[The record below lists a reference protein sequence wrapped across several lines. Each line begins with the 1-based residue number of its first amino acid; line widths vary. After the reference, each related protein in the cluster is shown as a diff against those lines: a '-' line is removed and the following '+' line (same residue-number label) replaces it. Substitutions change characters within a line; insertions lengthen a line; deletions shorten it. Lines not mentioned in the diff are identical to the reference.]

1 MDGGG
6 APKGG
11 IKISFIVL
19 LACIFICLGCYFYG
33 SWADAQA
40 EQAMVP
46 RFLADDM
53 VKDLRKYQK
62 LTGQFPDNLSEM
74 EGKVWHHQPAPD
86 FGADKRRRTAF
97 NYYYVYSRVDPLTCA
112 VWAIPSGPKRDE
124 GSSTYFL
131 VVGLDV
137 IRNWKGPSLA
147 RADIEKL
154 RPVPTNDELNVMG
167 MTEQPMIDQR
177 TGTRPVSST
186 QAVQSVSSVKK

>member
-11 IKISFIVL
+11 IKISFVAL
-19 LACIFICLGCYFYG
+19 GVCILICLGCYFYG

-46 RFLADDM
+46 RLAVDSM
-53 VKDLRKYQK
+53 VKALRQYQK
-62 LTGQFPDNLSEM
+62 QTGQFPDNLSEL
-74 EGKVWHHQPAPD
+74 EQKVWHHKTVPD
-86 FGADKRRRTAF
+86 FGADKRRLTAF
-97 NYYYVYSRVDPLTCA
+97 NYYYVYSKVDRLTCA
-112 VWAIPSGPKRDE
+112 LWAIPSGPKRDE

-177 TGTRPVSST
+177 TGTRPVSPT